1 MRRFTWRI
9 IFYWLVFTTPV
20 FAQTVD
26 KTEPVNLEKI
36 VITSSRTPQNP
47 DEVTRTVDVITA
59 QDIAESDARDLS
71 TLLTQLTSVNID
83 SYGGPGAVKTIRMRG
98 STASQV
104 LVLMDGRP
112 LNNPRDGEVDLN
124 LIPLTNI
131 ERVEIVHG
139 PGSSLYGQGA
149 MGGIINIITKNPP
162 LKEQE
167 VGLST
172 EYGTF
177 NTTLERFLYGA
188 ATNNLGALITGEYG
202 YSGGYRENSAYET
215 KNGNAKITYNINDNH
230 SLVFSTA
237 LVNQFA
243 GTPGSTAYPDADD
256 KQKTINSF
264 YDLTWM
270 FKPSRDAFL
279 SLKVYQ
285 TNNQLAFMENT
296 TTFSKSVHTTKAIG
310 ADLQGNYQFLENLLG
325 LAGFNYVI
333 NTNASTDT
341 GKHKYN
347 LKAGFLEVQWD
358 ALENFHINTGA
369 RVDDYSNFGSQIDPS
384 LSCSYRL
391 NDRLTFRSAVS
402 RSFRAPTFNELYW
415 PNDGWSEGNPDLK
428 PETGVSGEIGAD
440 IRWVDKITTG
450 LTFFRTE
457 YEDLIIWAQDTPF
470 FWKTKNVDRALIS
483 GVECQNVVGLTD
495 HLSWE
500 INYTFLSAT
509 NRDTHKDL
517 VYRPHHKIDHKLTW
531 RNNNGLVCSATAEW
545 VGSRFSDSANTTK
558 VKGYFVI
565 GLNLS
570 KAINRHATYF
580 ARIDNMLAKKYE
592 VMNGYPQPGFSF
604 TNGIKVEF

>member
-1 MRRFTWRI
+1 MRWLSWRI
-9 IFYWLVFTTPV
+9 VFCWLAFATPV
-20 FAQTVD
+20 FAQTTD
-26 KTEPVNLEKI
+26 KANPVNLEKI

-71 TLLTQLTSVNID
+71 TLLTQLTSININ
-83 SYGGPGAVKTIRMRG
+83 SYGGPGAVKTLRMRG

-149 MGGIINIITKNPP
+149 MGGVINIITKNPP
-162 LKEQE
+162 LEKQE
-167 VGLST
+167 TMLST

-188 ATNNLGALITGEYG
+188 AAGNLGALITGEYG
-202 YSGGYRENSAYET
+202 YSSGYRENSAYET
-215 KNGNAKITYNINDNH
+215 KNGSAKITYKINESHD
-230 SLVFSTA
+230 LVFSTA
-237 LVNQFA
+237 LVNQLA
-243 GTPGSTAYPDADD
+243 GTPGSTAYPDSDD
-256 KQKTINSF
+256 KQKTVTSF
-264 YDLTWM
+264 YDLTWI
-270 FKPSRDAFL
+270 FKPSRDASL

-285 TNNQLAFMENT
+285 SNDQLTFAEHT

-310 ADLQGNYQFLENLLG
+310 ADLQSNYRFLENLLG
-325 LAGFNYVI
+325 IAGFNYVI

-341 GKHKYN
+341 GKHKYD
-347 LKAGFLEVQWD
+347 LKAGFLEIQWD
-358 ALENFHINTGA
+358 ALENLHINTGA
-369 RVDDYSNFGSQIDPS
+369 RVDDYSNFGSQVDPS
-384 LSCSYRL
+384 LSCAYQF
-391 NDRLTFRSAVS
+391 NDHVTFRSAVG

-415 PNDGWSEGNPDLK
+415 PNDGWSEGNPNLK
-428 PETGVSGEIGAD
+428 PETGISEEIGAD
-440 IRWVDKITTG
+440 IRWLDRIRTG
-450 LTFFRTE
+450 LTFYRTE
-457 YEDLIIWAQDTPF
+457 YDDLIIWAEDTPY
-470 FWKTKNVDRALIS
+470 FWTTKNVDRAMIY
-483 GVECQNVVGLTD
+483 GVECQNVVALTD

-500 INYTFLSAT
+500 INYTFLSAK
-509 NRDTHKDL
+509 NSDTHKEL
-517 VYRPHHKIDHKLTW
+517 PYRPHHKIDHKLTW
-531 RNNNGLVCSATAEW
+531 RNNDGLVCSATAEW

-558 VKGYFVI
+558 VKGYFVV
-565 GLNLS
+565 GLSLS
-570 KAINRHATYF
+570 KTINRHATYF